1 MSTRQTVNAKS
12 NRTSYLL
19 AAALLIGSAAVAGAQ
34 ETQLA
39 SSDGRWTAWVGCWQ
53 ASGRDATTL
62 TPDKPLPTVC
72 IVPVAGNATVDLI
85 TVNGTT
91 ATSERVDA
99 NGNRRSINREG
110 CNGWETASFSG
121 DSKRIYL
128 RSEYQCTGN
137 RTRTSTGIMSMS
149 PNGEWLDVQG
159 VRVEANN
166 GVRVVHYGRVPT
178 PPAVSAEARAAME
191 RQGTMATSI
200 AVIAASDSVRLADVV
215 DASKHVDPLVVQ
227 TWLAQRGQGFN
238 LDAKRLTQLA
248 DAKVAPNVIDVMIAL
263 SYPQTFALNLAQADG
278 QIVQTSGPRQVASEE
293 VLGDGPIVFM
303 NWDPLYSSTYGYG
316 YGMYGYRNGL
326 GYHGYYPDYWYGRGP
341 VVITRP
347 SQTVDV
353 PRADTRGKMVRGS
366 GYTRPDD
373 RRDGGSSGTPRSST
387 SGGSGSG
394 SAGSGSSSSGSSG
407 SSEPRTA
414 KPRSP

>member
-1 MSTRQTVNAKS
+1 MSTRHNAKS
-12 NRTSYLL
+12 NRTSYVL
-19 AAALLIGSAAVAGAQ
+19 AAALLLGSAAAAGAQ

-72 IVPVAGNATVDLI
+72 VVPVAGNATVDLV

-91 ATSERVDA
+91 AVTERVDA
-99 NGNRRSINREG
+99 NGSRRTVNREG
-110 CNGWETASFSG
+110 CNGWETASFSADG
-121 DSKRIYL
+121 KRIYL

-137 RTRTSTGIMSMS
+137 RLRTSTGIMSIS

-159 VRVEANN
+159 VKVESHS

-178 PPAVSAEARAAME
+178 PPAVSAEARAAIAS
-191 RQGTMATSI
+191 QGTMATSI
-200 AVIAASDSVRLADVV
+200 AVVAASDSVRLADVV

-263 SYPQTFALNLAQADG
+263 SYPQTFALSLAQADG
-278 QIVQTSGPRQVASEE
+278 QIVQTSGPRQVAANEE
-293 VLGDGPIVFM
+293 VGNGPVVFM
-303 NWDPLYSSTYGYG
+303 NWDPLYSGMYGYG
-316 YGMYGYRNGL
+316 YSSMYGYRNGL
-326 GYHGYYPDYWYGRGP
+326 GYNGYYPDYWYLRGP
-341 VVITRP
+341 TVITRP
-347 SQTVDV
+347 SGTVDS
-353 PRADTRGKMVRGS
+353 PRPDTRGKMVRGS

-373 RRDGGSSGTPRSST
+373 RQDSGSSGSPRSST

-394 SAGSGSSSSGSSG
+394 STGSSSTGSSSG
-407 SSEPRTA
+407 GEPRTA